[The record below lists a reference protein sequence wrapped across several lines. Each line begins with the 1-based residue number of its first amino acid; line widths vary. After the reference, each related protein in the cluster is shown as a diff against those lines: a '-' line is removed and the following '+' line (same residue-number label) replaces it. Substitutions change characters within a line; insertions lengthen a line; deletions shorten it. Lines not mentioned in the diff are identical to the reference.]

1 MDENKILFPY
11 NFTDMDNKAL
21 DFIVQTYVMHKNV
34 HITIFHTYARI
45 PEIVLNKNSV
55 MEKMSSNL
63 HYLRQ
68 RVIEQENRMVEVKQR
83 MLDSGFQNH
92 QVNYLYLPKK
102 GDLAKEII
110 ILARNE
116 GYHTIVLSRS
126 GTVAGFFKASVFN
139 KVVTTLKHFN
149 ITIIT

>member
-21 DFIVQTYVMHKNV
+21 NFIIHTYVGQENV
-34 HITIFHTYARI
+34 FVTIFHTYAAI
-45 PEIVLNKNSV
+45 PEIILDRNSV

-68 RVIEQENRMVEVKQR
+68 QILEQENRMVEVKQQ
-83 MLDSGFQNH
+83 LIDGGFQEN
-92 QVNYLYLPKK
+92 QVNYLYLSKK
-102 GDLAKEII
+102 RDLAKEII
-110 ILARNE
+110 ILARDE
-116 GYHTIVLSRS
+116 GYQTIVLNRS
-126 GTVAGFFKASVFN
+126 GALSGFFKTSVFN
-139 KVVTTLKHFN
+139 KVVTTLKNMN

>member
-21 DFIVQTYVMHKNV
+21 NFIIHTYVGQENV
-34 HITIFHTYARI
+34 FVTIFHTYAPI
-45 PEIVLNKNSV
+45 PEIILDRNSV

-68 RVIEQENRMVEVKQR
+68 QILEQESRMVDIKQR
-83 MLDSGFQNH
+83 LMDGGFQEN

-102 GDLAKEII
+102 RDLAKEII
-110 ILARNE
+110 VLARDE
-116 GYHTIVLSRS
+116 GYQTIVLNRSRALS
-126 GTVAGFFKASVFN
+126 GFFKTSVFN
-139 KVVTTLKHFN
+139 KVVTTLKNMN